1 MQAWEG
7 SRRVLELLENKEK
20 MAVGQGFEPREGY

>member
-1 MQAWEG
+1 MQG
-7 SRRVLELLENKEK
+7 KDRRSKDAEMLEK

>member
-1 MQAWEG
+1 
-7 SRRVLELLENKEK
+7 